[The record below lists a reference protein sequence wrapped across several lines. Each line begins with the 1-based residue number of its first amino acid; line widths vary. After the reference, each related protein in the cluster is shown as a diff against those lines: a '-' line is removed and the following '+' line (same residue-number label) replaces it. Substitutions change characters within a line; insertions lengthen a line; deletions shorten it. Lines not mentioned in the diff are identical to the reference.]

1 MSVEREGSITIT
13 KKDSNGNVLTGAEY
27 LLEYSTDNGET
38 WQAVYTRTGEAI
50 ESGGCTSAVLNNGKL
65 TVNST
70 GTATVTG
77 LKADRNILYRL
88 TETKAPEGYSLLT
101 EPLYIGSLPVKV
113 DSSFSS
119 DDCEVING
127 ENYCY
132 SLYISAVNGTQFRL
146 PNTGGDGFAFIPAV
160 IILLG
165 TSAYSLL
172 KKKEVDLY

>member
-1 MSVEREGSITIT
+1 M
-13 KKDSNGNVLTGAEY
+13 
-27 LLEYSTDNGET
+27 
-38 WQAVYTRTGEAI
+38 GEAI

-65 TVNST
+65 TVNSA
-70 GTATVTG
+70 GTATFTG
-77 LKADRNILYRL
+77 LKSDSSVLYRL
-88 TETKAPEGYSLLT
+88 TETKAPAEYSLMS

-119 DDCEVING
+119 DDCEMING

-132 SLYISAVNGTQFRL
+132 ALYISAVNGTQFCL

-165 TSAYSLL
+165 ALAYTLL